1 MVRKETHLHIFLTTP
16 SLSIGVSTGHACQ
29 THSVGFATV
38 ARLYP
43 IAIVHPVARLYPVAL
58 LHYFN
63 GGDGPQLTSRDFC
76 PCGGSDQGL
85 KTHLEVSM

>member
-1 MVRKETHLHIFLTTP
+1 MSAF
-16 SLSIGVSTGHACQ
+16 Q

-43 IAIVHPVARLYPVAL
+43 IAIVYPVARLYPVAL